1 MVRTNDWG
9 ITMKKRGDW
18 TQIEQ
23 LFQSSLERPLGQ
35 RRAYI
40 QNAAKSDDLA
50 KATLR
55 LLTAYESSTS
65 FMSTSLNLPTPEPS
79 YKAGDVIGSWQV
91 ERIIGTGGMGEVYL
105 VNRTG
110 ADFEQTAALKLIRI
124 DDPIYEKRFHKE
136 RQLLASLEHAGIGR
150 LIDGGQGPDGR
161 QYMVIEFIA
170 GAPITDYAKEQSL
183 DSGDTLK
190 LFVQLAEAM
199 AYAHRQ
205 QILHRDLK
213 PANVLVTQDGAVK
226 LIDFGVAHVLNVDE
240 QSAAP
245 VTIAYAAPEQLQGR
259 PVSVATDI
267 YGLGLLL
274 FELMAKTRFG
284 TDETQEYK
292 NLHRDLRAIID
303 KCLQPHPQDR
313 FHSAEDLIK
322 DIDSFLARKP
332 VASRDGGIW
341 YRSERFISR
350 HKLLTSLLVMTT
362 ITGSALGFMLEAD
375 VISFRARFY
384 KTPPIRTIIACNNVA
399 ITITGTH
406 VFYKGN
412 PTSQVQSL
420 LGKAQD
426 IQKNGDIIRAFAV
439 TPDCKGGVIVSDRKD
454 VFAYENPDKN
464 WQVFKGAVTKL
475 RAKRSPINAIAFEP
489 WKWEDNKSFVIA
501 HKKGVQA
508 SGLIDAEL
516 PERILSA
523 VKSTGSLKAIAIRPR
538 PNESSG
544 WSFVGPNGF
553 TYSRNV
559 SHDEPSFFPIIE
571 NMKHHGFVTDYITFS
586 PNNVGGFAYAFGSQ
600 DCEMSNIS
608 TPRDSQR
615 CDYEAITG
623 GPLVGTSVRLEE

>member
-1 MVRTNDWG
+1 
-9 ITMKKRGDW
+9 MKKRGDW

-23 LFQSSLERPLGQ
+23 LFQSSLEQLPSE

-40 QNAAKSDDLA
+40 ETAAKTNDLA

-65 FMSTSLNLPTPEPS
+65 FMSTSSEMTTLEPS
-79 YKAGDVIGSWQV
+79 YNAGDVIGNWQV
-91 ERIIGTGGMGEVYL
+91 KRIIGTGGMGEVYL

-161 QYMVIEFIA
+161 QYMVVEFIA

-183 DSGDTLK
+183 DAPDTLR
-190 LFVQLAEAM
+190 LFTQLAEAM
-199 AYAHRQ
+199 AFAHRQ

-245 VTIAYAAPEQLQGR
+245 VTIAYAAPEQLKGR

-274 FELMAKTRFG
+274 FELITKTRFG
-284 TDETQEYK
+284 TGETQEYK
-292 NLHRDLRAIID
+292 SLHRDLKTIID
-303 KCLQPHPQDR
+303 KCLELHPQDR

-322 DIDSFLARKP
+322 DIESFLAQKP
-332 VASRDGGIW
+332 VVSRDGGIL
-341 YRSERFISR
+341 YRSERFVSR
-350 HKLLTSLLVMTT
+350 HKLLTGLLVMTT
-362 ITGSALGFMLEAD
+362 IAGSALGSMLEAD
-375 VISFRARFY
+375 VISFRARFN
-384 KTPPIRTIIACNNVA
+384 KTPPTRTIIICNNVA
-399 ITITGTH
+399 ITITETN
-406 VFYKGN
+406 VFYKGT
-412 PTSQVQSL
+412 PSPQVQSL
-420 LGKAQD
+420 LGKAREL
-426 IQKNGDIIRAFAV
+426 QKDGGIIRAFAV
-439 TPDCKGGVIVSDRKD
+439 TPDCKGGVIVSDKID
-454 VFAYENPDKN
+454 VLAYENPDKN
-464 WQVFKGAVTKL
+464 WQAFTDEVTKL
-475 RAKRSPINAIAFEP
+475 RMQRSPINAVAFEP
-489 WKWEDNKSFVIA
+489 WKWEENKSFVIA

-508 SGLIDAEL
+508 SRFVDAEL

-523 VKSTGSLKAIAIRPR
+523 VKGTGSLKAIAIRPR
-538 PNESSG
+538 PSISSG

-571 NMKHHGFVTDYITFS
+571 NVKRHGFVTDYITFS
-586 PNNVGGFAYAFGSQ
+586 PDSAGGFAYAFGNQ

-623 GPLVGTSVRLEE
+623 NPLVETPILLED